1 MTAASDPN
9 AANPSPQDLVCFRCD
24 TPLEVGPVEAS
35 YLGQSFPVDL
45 PRCPRCGF
53 VFVSEELAYGRML
66 KVEQALEDK

>member
-1 MTAASDPN
+1 MTAAPADPDL
-9 AANPSPQDLVCFRCD
+9 ANLVCASCD
-24 TPLEVGPVEAS
+24 VPLEAGKVDAS

-66 KVEQALEDK
+66 KVEQALEEK